1 LGFIVL
7 CRQKLYPMVF
17 QSIVNMEKKAGIQV
31 TEVME
36 EPERVKTF
44 EAQLA
49 ELRAKKRGS

>member
-1 LGFIVL
+1 
-7 CRQKLYPMVF
+7 MVF